1 MKLHELRPAEGAVSS
16 KKRLGRGTATGQ
28 GKTSG
33 RGQKGQKSRSAV
45 ISVPFSNL
53 FKVSTLTSE

>member
-1 MKLHELRPAEGAVSS
+1 MKLYELRPAEGAVSS

-33 RGQKGQKSRSAV
+33 HGQKRS
-45 ISVPFSNL
+45 
-53 FKVSTLTSE
+53 KVSFRWWSKSWIQRWTNATC